1 MMLKAD
7 VNRIYDEEVYSE
19 QKIREEKFFV
29 RPTRQRKMKKGKL
42 FSVGMG
48 LDLPFCIIILV
59 LLTIGMIMM
68 FSASYAYAYYNQGDS
83 YYYLVRQLIFAVI
96 GVGIMFVLSFFNYNK
111 LHKVAPVILAI
122 SYLCLLVVL
131 VLPGS
136 EGVKR
141 WIPLGIFNIQ
151 PSEIAKFAII
161 LFFSHWCSKY
171 YNKMQFA
178 RYSVLPGVIV
188 FGSTALLLF
197 LEPHYSGIV
206 IIGIL
211 SVVMLYIGGMQTKYL
226 GIGLGLI
233 VGVVLILAVTNSLS
247 YAMSRLDGW
256 GQALEY
262 TTDDMWW
269 TTYQTRNSLY
279 AIGSGGLWGLGLGQ
293 SRMKYLYIPEPQ
305 NDFIFAVVVEELG
318 LVGALMILLIFA
330 LLVWRGI
337 TLSLR
342 AKDKFGKLLGIGL
355 TSQIGIQV
363 VLNIRVFAV
372 ANEAPARQRRV
383 RRFEIDLIVRVH
395 LLLHVEVE
403 AVGVVTFV
411 GNTRHHA
418 KLGGIQTAETIAQ
431 VFAWCTV
438 QTKAVA
444 GFVFP
449 LIDRLTQTFH
459 NGDSFSPK
467 LLAVVQVF
475 VAKQRVDGFVNADV
489 TQRNRRAAVFKDF

>member
-19 QKIREEKFFV
+19 QKIKEEKFFV
-29 RPTRQRKMKKGKL
+29 RPSRQRKMKKGKL

-96 GVGIMFVLSFFNYNK
+96 GVGIMFFLSFFNYNK
-111 LHKVAPVILAI
+111 LHKIAPIVLAI
-122 SYLCLLVVL
+122 SYFCLLVVL

-141 WIPLGIFNIQ
+141 WIPLGIFNVQ

-262 TTDDMWW
+262 TTDKMWW

-279 AIGSGGLWGLGLGQ
+279 AIGSGGLFGKGLGKSLQKLGF
-293 SRMKYLYIPEPQ
+293 IPESQ
-305 NDFIFAVVVEELG
+305 NDMIFSIICEELG
-318 LVGALMILLIFA
+318 LFGAMCIILVFALMLWRIIHIAQNAPDLFGTMLAAGVFA
-330 LLVWRGI
+330 HV
-337 TLSLR
+337 
-342 AKDKFGKLLGIGL
+342 AV
-355 TSQIGIQV
+355 QV
-363 VLNIRVFAV
+363 VLNIAV
-372 ANEAPARQRRV
+372 VTNFIPNTGVSLPFISYGGTAS
-383 RRFEIDLIVRVH
+383 FF
-395 LLLHVEVE
+395 LLLEM
-403 AVGVVTFV
+403 
-411 GNTRHHA
+411 
-418 KLGGIQTAETIAQ
+418 GIVLNISS
-431 VFAWCTV
+431 
-438 QTKAVA
+438 K
-444 GFVFP
+444 
-449 LIDRLTQTFH
+449 IRLE
-459 NGDSFSPK
+459 
-467 LLAVVQVF
+467 
-475 VAKQRVDGFVNADV
+475 R
-489 TQRNRRAAVFKDF
+489 